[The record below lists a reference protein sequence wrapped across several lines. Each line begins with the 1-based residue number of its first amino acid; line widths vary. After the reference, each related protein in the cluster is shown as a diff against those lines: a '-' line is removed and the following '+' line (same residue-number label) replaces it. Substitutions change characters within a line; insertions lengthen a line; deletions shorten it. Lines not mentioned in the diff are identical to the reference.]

1 MQIKIANKIELDDLN
16 RYLQIRGLKSTA
28 KKEELVARAF
38 DGMKTEQNKSKKEL
52 GSDNGNKLSAHEY
65 VKLLPDPNKVDD
77 GLNE

>member
-1 MQIKIANKIELDDLN
+1 MEIEIANKIELEDLK
-16 RYLQIRGLKSTA
+16 RYLQIRGLESTA

-38 DGMKTEQNKSKKEL
+38 DGMKNEQNKSKKEL

-65 VKLLPDPNKVDD
+65 VKPLPDPNKVND